1 MSVPSDLRVKAKAN
15 MGLTVLLDV
24 PATAAKG
31 FYSGYVLIE
40 GGNAAYRMP
49 FGFRIADKGIAALTA
64 LKPVMSTRTENVYSP
79 QLSFAAV
86 SYTHLDVYKRQIDGR
101 PGARDEPLGLKR
113 GDHSGGLAHGHTEGA
128 GHLHR
133 RSGGPGDKHS
143 VCRELGFV

>member
-15 MGLTVLLDV
+15 MGLTVRLDV

-64 LKPVMSTRTENVYSP
+64 LKPVMSTRTENVYSRSCP
-79 QLSFAAV
+79 SRSTSSRTCATSTPTSSTRRAV
-86 SYTHLDVYKRQIDGR
+86 RTSATS
-101 PGARDEPLGLKR
+101 EP
-113 GDHSGGLAHGHTEGA
+113 ST
-128 GHLHR
+128 
-133 RSGGPGDKHS
+133 RSGCVRTSTTGP
-143 VCRELGFV
+143 FA